1 MKHSVFLCFYVSSVS
16 FLVKFGLK
24 PVFHF
29 LTLCDAYVCILLRNA
44 LLCRGGLCWRS
55 VFLRVCL
62 LVWFVLLFLLGLIG
76 WIIGW
81 GCRPVCLFERL
92 FQLFE
97 RVSCRPPES
106 LCVASRVDAC
116 RPCRAVFF
124 LCLRSFAIVFA
135 CFVVYGVLRT
145 AVTSACQSGGFLFDF
160 ELPIRQVERWTAY
173 YRLLFLSASRAVAPR
188 FLLFS

>member
-1 MKHSVFLCFYVSSVS
+1 MKHSIFLCFYVSSVS

-24 PVFHF
+24 PDFRF
-29 LTLCDAYVCILLRNA
+29 WTLCDAYVCILLRNA

-76 WIIGW
+76 WIVGW

-92 FQLFE
+92 FQLFV

-106 LCVASRVDAC
+106 LCAAGRVDAC
-116 RPCRAVFF
+116 RPCWMVFF
-124 LCLRSFAIVFA
+124 CVCDCLRSFSLVLLCMVCSAPQLSR
-135 CFVVYGVLRT
+135 FVGL
-145 AVTSACQSGGFLFDF
+145 ADF
-160 ELPIRQVERWTAY
+160 FFRI
-173 YRLLFLSASRAVAPR
+173 
-188 FLLFS
+188 